1 MHTVEKNM
9 RKPTTDKCTAVT
21 NAENTVD
28 KKNAESTTADTTTKT
43 KTEETKP

>member
-1 MHTVEKNM
+1 M
-9 RKPTTDKCTAVT
+9 RKPTTDKCTAAP